1 MLGVFRNSEDSM
13 ALDIIDPVLFGY
25 SSVTLPSNA
34 GLRVTLALF
43 GQKKH
48 RLWLAV
54 ERLGRPSPKTNINIA
69 VSLSAAVNRDHFPPP
84 PARARFQVLPWRVIL
99 FVQLCCTDWLVQIAG
114 LRQRKWRTITACWWP
129 DWYLFKCRLHVQAM
143 QRHTCRDA
151 TGARE
156 ANVNRT
162 HFNNKRGSSVQHLHE
177 KTKQNNSA
185 LESWL
190 HRYVRCLVW
199 GFGAPV
205 LTRYVQDCGG
215 KS

>member
-13 ALDIIDPVLFGY
+13 ALDTIDPVLFGY

-84 PARARFQVLPWRVIL
+84 LARAGFQVLP
-99 FVQLCCTDWLVQIAG
+99 
-114 LRQRKWRTITACWWP
+114 
-129 DWYLFKCRLHVQAM
+129 
-143 QRHTCRDA
+143 
-151 TGARE
+151 
-156 ANVNRT
+156 
-162 HFNNKRGSSVQHLHE
+162 
-177 KTKQNNSA
+177 
-185 LESWL
+185 
-190 HRYVRCLVW
+190 
-199 GFGAPV
+199 
-205 LTRYVQDCGG
+205 
-215 KS
+215 